1 MAKSRRLR
9 IGDRV
14 RISCGSGTLSDKEG
28 WIADRSLLRY
38 RGDGVPKL
46 SGHYKP
52 VDWKREY
59 YIRLD
64 SGEYVTMYKE
74 RLTKVT
80 LEGRV

>member
-1 MAKSRRLR
+1 MSTSRRLR

-14 RISCGSGTLSDKEG
+14 RISDCSGCLSGQEG
-28 WIADRSLLRY
+28 WIADRSLLRTDG
-38 RGDGVPKL
+38 RGIPDL
-46 SGHYKP
+46 AGHYKP
-52 VDWKREY
+52 VDWKHEY